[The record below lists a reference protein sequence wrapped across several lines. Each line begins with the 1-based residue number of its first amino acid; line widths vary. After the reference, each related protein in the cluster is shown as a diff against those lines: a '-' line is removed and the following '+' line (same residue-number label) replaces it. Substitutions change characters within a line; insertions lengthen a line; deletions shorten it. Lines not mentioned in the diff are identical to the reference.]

1 MIFTTGQQIGKYQI
15 ITFLGAG
22 HFAETYLVFD
32 RNLMRQTVLK
42 LFFDGN
48 LDALLK
54 EARIQTALSH
64 QYITEVN
71 SADVI
76 INVPVNNS
84 SLDELLDKYPNLA
97 NIPSIINAQN
107 TNSDAFVNVLCIDM
121 EFMQGGSLGSKLK
134 QQYISVK
141 DTINYMIKI
150 LSALEYIHTT
160 GFIHKDIKPDN
171 ILLDISDTPKLADFG
186 LSEHINNATNFG
198 YTTHLPPECYKG
210 FLPNILSDVYA
221 CGMTLYR
228 VVNNFRNWNNIL
240 ITSGIQQ
247 KDIEKGSII
256 DKIKFQ
262 PYVPSK
268 LITVIKKA
276 THKDPS
282 KRYQSASE
290 FRDALAKICPKV
302 LWKPISKDKWVCE
315 NGKNREE
322 IAIEFLPRKKI
333 YNVCIKRNGKTLN
346 KLTKNFESE
355 QEAYDEMFSYIRESY
370 K

>member
-15 ITFLGAG
+15 IAFLGAG

-32 RNLMRQTVLK
+32 GNLRRQTVLK

-48 LDALLK
+48 LDTLLK

-64 QYITEVN
+64 QYITKVN

-76 INVPVNNS
+76 VNVPVINS
-84 SLDELLDKYPNLA
+84 SLVELLSKYPNLA
-97 NIPSIINAQN
+97 SIPSIINAQS
-107 TNSDAFVNVLCIDM
+107 TNSNAFVNVLCIDM
-121 EFMQGGSLGSKLK
+121 EFMQGGSLGNKLK
-134 QQYISVK
+134 QQYIPIK
-141 DTINYMIKI
+141 NTINYMIKI
-150 LSALEYIHTT
+150 LSALEYIHAA

-186 LSEHINNATNFG
+186 LTDHINSMTEGG
-198 YTTHLPPECYKG
+198 YITHLPPECFKEV
-210 FLPNILSDVYA
+210 LPNVLSDIYA

-228 VVNNFRNWNNIL
+228 LINNFRNWNDIL
-240 ITSGIQQ
+240 IHEGVNDQ
-247 KDIEKGSII
+247 DIKKGNLVT
-256 DKIKFQ
+256 KISFR
-262 PYVPSK
+262 PEVPSK

-276 THKDPS
+276 THKDPR

-302 LWKPISKDKWVCE
+302 MWKPISKNKWGCE

-322 IAIEFLPRKKI
+322 IAVEFLPRKKI

-346 KLTKNFESE
+346 KLTKTFESE
-355 QEAYDEMFSYIRESY
+355 REAYDEMFSYIRESY